1 MKHFQSALGFI
12 HKEKVKGKDMDDD
25 SNIMNRLRN
34 LFTKEHEDEDI
45 AEEIIS
51 ILDENSDEGENVDSE
66 AEMIR
71 NIFRFKEKDA
81 KDIMTHRK
89 NIIALD
95 GEETLEEALQFIVN
109 EGNSRFPVY
118 LENIDNIIGI
128 IHLRDAV
135 KCYFHE
141 ELRQK
146 PLKELDEMIMKAF
159 FVPET
164 RDIDRLFRQMKT
176 GKIHMV
182 IVIDEYGQTSG
193 IVAMEDIL
201 EEIVG
206 DILDEHDEEEK
217 NIIKTT
223 NGSYI
228 VNGMTELDEL
238 SDILEISFTN
248 EFETLN
254 GFLIDCLDHIPQD
267 GETCNIE
274 YEGYM
279 FHVISAEDNMIQ
291 KVRIEKLDKKC

>member
-1 MKHFQSALGFI
+1 M
-12 HKEKVKGKDMDDD
+12 KGKNMDDD
-25 SNIMNRLRN
+25 GRIMNRLRN
-34 LFTKEHEDEDI
+34 LFAGEHTDEDI

-51 ILDENSDEGENVDSE
+51 ILDENADEGDSVDSE

-89 NIIALD
+89 NIVALD
-95 GEETLEEALQFIVN
+95 GEQTLEDALHFIVN

-118 LENIDNIIGI
+118 LENIDNIIAI
-128 IHLRDAV
+128 IHLRDAM
-135 KCYFHE
+135 KCYFQK

-146 PLKELDEMIMKAF
+146 PLKDLDEAMMKAY

-164 RDIDRLFRQMKT
+164 RDVDRLFRQMKA

-182 IVIDEYGQTSG
+182 IVVDEYGQTSG

-217 NIIKTT
+217 NVVKLPD
-223 NGSYI
+223 GSYI
-228 VNGMTELDEL
+228 VNGMTELDDL
-238 SDILEISFTN
+238 TDLFEISFKD
-248 EFETLN
+248 EYETLN
-254 GFLIDCLDHIPQD
+254 GFLTDCLDHIPQD
-267 GETCNIE
+267 GETCNVE
-274 YEGYM
+274 YEGYL
-279 FHVISAEDNMIQ
+279 FRVINAEDNIIQ
-291 KVRIEKLDKKC
+291 KVIIEKLDK